1 MSPLDKGYAMDEK
14 KRLIYDC
21 FMFYNE
27 LNMLELKLAEEDS
40 VVDKFVLVESCET
53 YSGKPKRYLFD
64 EHKDRFAQF
73 SEKIIHIKLEPQ
85 TRFKAYPFKKCGKNW
100 AREYWQRDQI
110 ARGLVNANNDDLII
124 ISDVDEIISSSRL
137 SDVVAGFRS
146 GGIGVFEMPLFQFSV
161 NREWVFHDRR
171 LPQYRS
177 IGPRMVSF
185 KDYCGAQRLRKVKK
199 IYPNWLK
206 NDSLLR
212 PVYRVIGYIKYRVFN
227 ELQYFEDT
235 GWHFSSM
242 GSWDFFKNKVNSF
255 AHQDWKKIPQYT
267 DREFFEAM
275 AASEV
280 QTRPYPL
287 ERLPSFILDNRSM
300 FIFR

>member
-1 MSPLDKGYAMDEK
+1 MNEK

-27 LNMLELKLAEEDS
+27 LNMLELKLTEENS

-53 YSGKPKRYLFD
+53 YSGKPKRYFFD
-64 EHKDRFAQF
+64 EHKGRFSRF
-73 SEKIIHIKLEPQ
+73 SEKIIHVKLEPQ
-85 TRFKAYPFKKCGKNW
+85 TRFKRYLFKKCGKNW

-110 ARGLVNANNDDLII
+110 ARGLAGANHEDLII

-137 SDVVAGFRS
+137 GDIVVNFSDGC
-146 GGIGVFEMPLFQFSV
+146 IGVFEMPLFQFSV
-161 NREWVFHDRR
+161 NREWVFRDRR

-177 IGPRMVSF
+177 IGPRMVAL

-206 NDSLLR
+206 NDSMLR
-212 PVYRVIGYIKYRVFN
+212 PIFKMIGYIKYRVMN

-242 GSWDFFKNKVNSF
+242 GDWDFFKNKVDSF
-255 AHQDWKKIPQYT
+255 AHEDWKNIPQYT
-267 DREFFEAM
+267 NHEVFEEL
-275 AASEV
+275 AASDI
-280 QTRPYPL
+280 QTRPYSL
-287 ERLPSFILDNRSM
+287 ERLPRFILDNRNL
-300 FIFR
+300 FVFR